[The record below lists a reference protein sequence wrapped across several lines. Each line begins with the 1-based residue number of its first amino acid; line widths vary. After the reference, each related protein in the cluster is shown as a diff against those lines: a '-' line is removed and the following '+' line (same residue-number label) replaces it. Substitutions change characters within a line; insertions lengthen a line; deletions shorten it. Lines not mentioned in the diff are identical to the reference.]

1 MSAEVFVEA
10 LRRQQPSR
18 HGFPGEAQRYLG
30 VLALAAFA
38 AAGAA
43 IADRPATL
51 PWRNFLVVAIV
62 AAVVQLF
69 AVHTPANQVF
79 HTGLAFTISA
89 AILLPP
95 ELVVAV
101 CLIQHLPEWVRQRY
115 PWFIQSF
122 NIVNY
127 TLSSLAAWLAWHTL
141 SGGSGTRDVLAAGA
155 AASAFV
161 LVDHLVLARMLVLA
175 RGRTVEQTGLF
186 GVDLLLIDVVL
197 GAIGIAFAFAL
208 RDEPALAPVVA
219 LPLVLIRRSL
229 VLPTLREQVL
239 KDHKTGLLNMRGIE
253 QAAGEELVRARRFD
267 RPLSIL
273 MCDLDGLRRINTR
286 YGHVAG
292 DAALTVIAET
302 FCDELREYDVCGRFG
317 GDEFVVV
324 LPETS
329 LEDAVGVAERV
340 KASLSSREVPHRE
353 PFRVGVSIGVAM
365 LGQEAS
371 LAELVDR
378 ADSAMYAAK
387 ERGGNLI
394 RVAA

>member
-1 MSAEVFVEA
+1 MSAQVFVEA
-10 LRRQQPSR
+10 LRREQPSR
-18 HGFPGEAQRYLG
+18 HGFPGDAQRYLST
-30 VLALAAFA
+30 LSLTAAV
-38 AAGAA
+38 AAGFAVA
-43 IADRPATL
+43 YRPATV
-51 PWRNFLVVAIV
+51 PWRDFVVVAVV

-101 CLIQHLPEWVRQRY
+101 CVIQHLPDWARQRY
-115 PWFIQSF
+115 PWFIQTF

-127 TLSSLAAWLAWHTL
+127 ALSSLVAWLAWHTL
-141 SGGSGTRDVLAAGA
+141 SGGSGTRNVLAAGA
-155 AASAFV
+155 AALAFV
-161 LVDHLVLARMLVLA
+161 AVDHLVLARMLVVA
-175 RGRTVEQTGLF
+175 RGRTLEQTGLF
-186 GVDLLLIDVVL
+186 GVDLVLIDVVL

-273 MCDLDGLRRINTR
+273 MCDVDDLRRINTR

-340 KASLSSREVPHRE
+340 KASLASREVPHRE
-353 PFRVGVSIGVAM
+353 PFRIGLSIGVAM
-365 LGQEAS
+365 LSQESS